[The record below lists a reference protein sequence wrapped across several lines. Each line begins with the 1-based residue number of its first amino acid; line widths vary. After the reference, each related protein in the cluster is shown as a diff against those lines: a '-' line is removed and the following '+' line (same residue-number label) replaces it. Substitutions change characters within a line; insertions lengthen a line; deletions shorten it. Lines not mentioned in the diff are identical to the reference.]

1 MLCPDIRTL
10 RPMLAT
16 LADAPLQD
24 RHLVYEPKYDGIR
37 GLVEIVPRG
46 RTAGV
51 RLFSRLGNEK
61 SAQFP
66 ELIEA
71 LSRFGSKF
79 AAPVIVD
86 GEVVA
91 LDAQGQPAGF
101 QRLQGRI
108 HLTHISEA
116 ETVTQPVAL
125 MVFDLLCENGQSLC
139 ERPLTE
145 RRARLEQ
152 LFATPKRGREPFL
165 VSPIR
170 LSEIVKGDGRAL
182 YDQALTRGWEGLIV
196 KHADSLYRPGRRTT
210 DWRKVKLVRRQE
222 FVVVGW
228 TEPRS
233 SRSHFGAL
241 LLGYYSDGVLK
252 YAGHTG
258 SGFDEKELT
267 RVSELLRPLEMDHSP
282 FKPVPKTN
290 ERPHWVKPSLVAEV
304 RFTEWTDEGLLRHPI
319 YLGLRTD
326 VKAESVRREPTSTL
340 TVMTSRATGPVPA
353 SSKSKSTVPR
363 SSARP
368 ESAGKMTPAALQR
381 LHDELQRM
389 ESERGEGIIT
399 LPDNVKMSVTNL
411 KKLFWPKLK
420 ITKGE
425 LLRYYVKVAPYLL
438 PVVEDRPLVM
448 KRFPNGVGG
457 KDFYQHRAPDTV
469 PEGVRVEA
477 VEGDTEVPARFI
489 GGSLLTL
496 LHMAQLAAISQDPY
510 FSRVQSIHMADHTA
524 IDLDPG
530 DGVPFARILD
540 TARWVQDELEKLG
553 VRGFPKT
560 SGADGLHIYI
570 PLEPNTPYEAGMLF
584 CQIVATIVAQ
594 KHPNVATIER
604 KVRARGQTVYVDY
617 LQNIEGK
624 TLACAYSA
632 RASEYAGAST
642 PLTWKEI
649 DEGVDPRDFTI
660 RSLPDRLE
668 RVGDLWAG
676 LRKAKGTNLMV
687 VEKYGRT

>member
-1 MLCPDIRTL
+1 
-10 RPMLAT
+10 
-16 LADAPLQD
+16 
-24 RHLVYEPKYDGIR
+24 
-37 GLVEIVPRG
+37 
-46 RTAGV
+46 
-51 RLFSRLGNEK
+51 
-61 SAQFP
+61 
-66 ELIEA
+66 
-71 LSRFGSKF
+71 
-79 AAPVIVD
+79 
-86 GEVVA
+86 
-91 LDAQGQPAGF
+91 
-101 QRLQGRI
+101 
-108 HLTHISEA
+108 
-116 ETVTQPVAL
+116 
-125 MVFDLLCENGQSLC
+125 
-139 ERPLTE
+139 
-145 RRARLEQ
+145 
-152 LFATPKRGREPFL
+152 
-165 VSPIR
+165 
-170 LSEIVKGDGRAL
+170 
-182 YDQALTRGWEGLIV
+182 
-196 KHADSLYRPGRRTT
+196 
-210 DWRKVKLVRRQE
+210 
-222 FVVVGW
+222 
-228 TEPRS
+228 
-233 SRSHFGAL
+233 
-241 LLGYYSDGVLK
+241 
-252 YAGHTG
+252 
-258 SGFDEKELT
+258 
-267 RVSELLRPLEMDHSP
+267 
-282 FKPVPKTN
+282 
-290 ERPHWVKPSLVAEV
+290 
-304 RFTEWTDEGLLRHPI
+304 
-319 YLGLRTD
+319 
-326 VKAESVRREPTSTL
+326 
-340 TVMTSRATGPVPA
+340 
-353 SSKSKSTVPR
+353 
-363 SSARP
+363 
-368 ESAGKMTPAALQR
+368 MTPAALQR

-496 LHMAQLAAISQDPY
+496 LHMTQLAAISQDPY
-510 FSRVQSIHMADHTA
+510 FSRVQSIHMADHAA

-584 CQIVATIVAQ
+584 CQIVAPIVAQ
-594 KHPNVATIER
+594 KHPNVATTER

-642 PLTWKEI
+642 PLTWKDI

-687 VEKYGRT
+687 VEKYAQ